1 MMRPLSTKK
10 MRPIVHSADAI
21 KQTVAQALLSDDAAC
36 ATLLEG
42 LVGFEKEVV
51 DVLVLLLKTFSMA
64 DLILSYFSSF
74 CKRCTEEQL
83 QVFIDYVL
91 DYGLETN
98 STCSVLNKLAK
109 AVAAL
114 ADDSLAFNLIGDSI
128 IRLFSEKLLAKKQKN
143 STCKLNMNI
152 SIGFMQNLEF
162 HEELD
167 KRKEKSSEKVVMIF
181 HKKLDQKWTIRLDS
195 SVRSLIAAFCGL
207 PLRSTVGPRLERYLA
222 AAMLFASVIKYA
234 DVKLFGTCVR
244 FIEAITRL
252 ATHVVKG
259 KVEAHKTLIEG
270 AINFYLRYFP
280 VLYQDMQSL
289 EDIFNWNSLIQMQRA
304 SASLDVLPEQLSAQK
319 ILELLTICCTCDD
332 NAQECLIMAE
342 ILVIP
347 KLKIVGSD
355 ALVLIGMM
363 FEKFTASVENT
374 MRLLP
379 LAAKS
384 LEIFGHTDVE
394 REVVSLCFGLIS
406 VLRLGDCGFADIRNV
421 LRILENA
428 IRYAYPSVN
437 NDQCS
442 IFAELLIK
450 VFKAVQNFIT
460 NHNGTTEEVDELVHS
475 LNSLCHALTVHKIY
489 YSRIVG
495 AILSAVMCPVEEMEF
510 AIYKLHSICDKH
522 STSML
527 ATNLPPSER
536 LKYKRLFTTIK
547 RTRKLVA

>member
-1 MMRPLSTKK
+1 
-10 MRPIVHSADAI
+10 
-21 KQTVAQALLSDDAAC
+21 
-36 ATLLEG
+36 
-42 LVGFEKEVV
+42 
-51 DVLVLLLKTFSMA
+51 
-64 DLILSYFSSF
+64 
-74 CKRCTEEQL
+74 
-83 QVFIDYVL
+83 
-91 DYGLETN
+91 
-98 STCSVLNKLAK
+98 
-109 AVAAL
+109 
-114 ADDSLAFNLIGDSI
+114 
-128 IRLFSEKLLAKKQKN
+128 
-143 STCKLNMNI
+143 
-152 SIGFMQNLEF
+152 
-162 HEELD
+162 
-167 KRKEKSSEKVVMIF
+167 
-181 HKKLDQKWTIRLDS
+181 
-195 SVRSLIAAFCGL
+195 
-207 PLRSTVGPRLERYLA
+207 
-222 AAMLFASVIKYA
+222 MLFASVIKYA

-244 FIEAITRL
+244 FIEAIARNLCSIPSKSSVLYFLFEDWTRFLEEVPNAAVIREDVTSCLAAVAATNESDSSKGDLARFSPMLNFLDVSATDIWTWGQVIRL

-289 EDIFNWNSLIQMQRA
+289 EDILNWNSLIQMHRA
-304 SASLDVLPEQLSAQK
+304 SASLDVLLEQLSAQK

-347 KLKIVGSD
+347 KCWLFT
-355 ALVLIGMM
+355 VLIGMM

-374 MRLLP
+374 VRLLP

-384 LEIFGHTDVE
+384 LEVFGHTDVE

-406 VLRLGDCGFADIRNV
+406 VLRLGDCGFEDIRNV

-450 VFKAVQNFIT
+450 VFKAAQNFIT